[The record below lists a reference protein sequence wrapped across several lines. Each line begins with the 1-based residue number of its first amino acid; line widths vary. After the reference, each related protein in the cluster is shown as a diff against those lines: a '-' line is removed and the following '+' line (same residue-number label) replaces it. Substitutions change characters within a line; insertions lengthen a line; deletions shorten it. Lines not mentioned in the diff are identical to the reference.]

1 MSLLGYHGF
10 NNWENH
16 FMEDENE
23 RDNILFGF
31 ELEAREDTSNYIENQ
46 LSPEQVAC
54 KLEEEFGNLFVYERD
69 SSIGRGVEIISQPM
83 TMNYYMAH
91 IDLFKKLLKMLDEMN
106 YVSTKG
112 NKCGLH
118 IHFNRKALGY
128 NSKEFETLKNKVGNI
143 RKANNLD
150 HERANET
157 ISNIVSIM
165 EVYKDELIK
174 ISGRNQSSVNQWC
187 SFETANGTEIKEIKR
202 IAKHKNKCG
211 GGRNERYRVVNTTN
225 EKTVEI
231 RLCRGTLM
239 WESFN
244 TRIHLMYNIVN
255 IARNLQALVTLKK
268 LIMYK
273 NNWETIH
280 MMNKYIEEQNTEK
293 RRININEVS
302 KTILLSSKDKDYLA
316 TKLDQAESTW
326 YKHDNNTFFKTTFI
340 TSWIGASF
348 ATIPTYENTRV
359 FAELGTSKL
368 NTPSKSVTVPV
379 VVPLTITDAPIIG
392 SLSSAEITVPVTFVV

>member
-174 ISGRNQSSVNQWC
+174 ISGINQSSVNDWC

-255 IARNLQALVTLKK
+255 IARNLQGLVTLKK

-302 KTILLSSKDKDYLA
+302 KTILLSSKDNLRPTSLVFGKSLA
-316 TKLDQAESTW
+316 ED
-326 YKHDNNTFFKTTFI
+326 
-340 TSWIGASF
+340 
-348 ATIPTYENTRV
+348 
-359 FAELGTSKL
+359 
-368 NTPSKSVTVPV
+368 
-379 VVPLTITDAPIIG
+379 
-392 SLSSAEITVPVTFVV
+392 

>member
-16 FMEDENE
+16 FMDDENE

-54 KLEEEFGNLFVYERD
+54 KLGEEFGNLFVYERD

-157 ISNIVSIM
+157 ILNIVSIM

-202 IAKHKNKCG
+202 VAKNKSKSG
-211 GGRNERYRVVNTTN
+211 GAHNDRYRVVNTTN
-225 EKTVEI
+225 AKTVEI

-255 IARNLQALVTLKK
+255 IARNLQGLVTLKK

-302 KTILLSSKDKDYLA
+302 KTILLSSKDNLRPTSLVFGKPLA
-316 TKLDQAESTW
+316 ED
-326 YKHDNNTFFKTTFI
+326 
-340 TSWIGASF
+340 
-348 ATIPTYENTRV
+348 
-359 FAELGTSKL
+359 
-368 NTPSKSVTVPV
+368 
-379 VVPLTITDAPIIG
+379 
-392 SLSSAEITVPVTFVV
+392 

>member
-157 ISNIVSIM
+157 
-165 EVYKDELIK
+165 
-174 ISGRNQSSVNQWC
+174 
-187 SFETANGTEIKEIKR
+187 EIKEIKR
-202 IAKHKNKCG
+202 VAKHKNKCG

-255 IARNLQALVTLKK
+255 IARNLQGLVTLKK

-302 KTILLSSKDKDYLA
+302 KTILLSSKDNLRPTSLVFGKSLA
-316 TKLDQAESTW
+316 ED
-326 YKHDNNTFFKTTFI
+326 
-340 TSWIGASF
+340 
-348 ATIPTYENTRV
+348 
-359 FAELGTSKL
+359 
-368 NTPSKSVTVPV
+368 
-379 VVPLTITDAPIIG
+379 
-392 SLSSAEITVPVTFVV
+392 

>member
-174 ISGRNQSSVNQWC
+174 ISGRNQSSVNDWC

-211 GGRNERYRVVNTTN
+211 G
-225 EKTVEI
+225 
-231 RLCRGTLM
+231 
-239 WESFN
+239 
-244 TRIHLMYNIVN
+244 
-255 IARNLQALVTLKK
+255 
-268 LIMYK
+268 
-273 NNWETIH
+273 
-280 MMNKYIEEQNTEK
+280 
-293 RRININEVS
+293 
-302 KTILLSSKDKDYLA
+302 
-316 TKLDQAESTW
+316 
-326 YKHDNNTFFKTTFI
+326 
-340 TSWIGASF
+340 
-348 ATIPTYENTRV
+348 
-359 FAELGTSKL
+359 EL
-368 NTPSKSVTVPV
+368 
-379 VVPLTITDAPIIG
+379 
-392 SLSSAEITVPVTFVV
+392 

>member
-31 ELEAREDTSNYIENQ
+31 ELEAREDDSNYVENQ

-54 KLEEEFGNLFVYERD
+54 KLGEEFGNLFVYERD

-91 IDLFKKLLKMLDEMN
+91 IDLFKKLLKMLDKMN

-128 NSKEFETLKNKVGNI
+128 NSKEFETLKNKVGNL

-157 ISNIVSIM
+157 
-165 EVYKDELIK
+165 
-174 ISGRNQSSVNQWC
+174 
-187 SFETANGTEIKEIKR
+187 EIKEIKR
-202 IAKHKNKCG
+202 VAKNKSKSG
-211 GGRNERYRVVNTTN
+211 GAHNDRYRVVNTTN
-225 EKTVEI
+225 AKTVEI

-255 IARNLQALVTLKK
+255 IARNLQGLVTLKK

-302 KTILLSSKDKDYLA
+302 KTILLSSKDNLRPTSLVFGKYL
-316 TKLDQAESTW
+316 T
-326 YKHDNNTFFKTTFI
+326 
-340 TSWIGASF
+340 
-348 ATIPTYENTRV
+348 EN
-359 FAELGTSKL
+359 
-368 NTPSKSVTVPV
+368 
-379 VVPLTITDAPIIG
+379 
-392 SLSSAEITVPVTFVV
+392 

>member
-31 ELEAREDTSNYIENQ
+31 ELEAREDDSNYVENQ

-54 KLEEEFGNLFVYERD
+54 KLGEEFGNLFVYERD

-91 IDLFKKLLKMLDEMN
+91 IDLFKKLLKMLDKMN

-128 NSKEFETLKNKVGNI
+128 NSKEFETLKNKVGNL

-187 SFETANGTEIKEIKR
+187 SFEIANGTEIKEIKR
-202 IAKHKNKCG
+202 VAKNKSKSG
-211 GGRNERYRVVNTTN
+211 GAHNDRYRVVNTTN
-225 EKTVEI
+225 AKTVEI
-231 RLCRGTLM
+231 RL
-239 WESFN
+239 
-244 TRIHLMYNIVN
+244 
-255 IARNLQALVTLKK
+255 
-268 LIMYK
+268 
-273 NNWETIH
+273 
-280 MMNKYIEEQNTEK
+280 
-293 RRININEVS
+293 
-302 KTILLSSKDKDYLA
+302 
-316 TKLDQAESTW
+316 
-326 YKHDNNTFFKTTFI
+326 
-340 TSWIGASF
+340 
-348 ATIPTYENTRV
+348 
-359 FAELGTSKL
+359 
-368 NTPSKSVTVPV
+368 
-379 VVPLTITDAPIIG
+379 
-392 SLSSAEITVPVTFVV
+392 

>member
-31 ELEAREDTSNYIENQ
+31 ELEAREDDSNYVENQ

-83 TMNYYMAH
+83 TMNYYMTH
-91 IDLFKKLLKMLDEMN
+91 IDLFKKLLKMLEEMN

-118 IHFNRKALGY
+118 IHFNRKALGF
-128 NSKEFETLKNKVGNI
+128 NSNEFELLKNKVGSLN
-143 RKANNLD
+143 RTVLLD
-150 HERANET
+150 HKRANAT
-157 ISNIVSIM
+157 IENIVSIM
-165 EVYKDELIK
+165 EVFKEELIK
-174 ISGRNQSSVNQWC
+174 ISGRNESSVNRWC
-187 SFETANGTEIKEIKR
+187 KFETSNGAEIKEIKKC
-202 IAKHKNKCG
+202 AKEKSKCG
-211 GGRNERYRVVNTTN
+211 GDRYRVVNTTN

-239 WESFN
+239 WQSFN

-255 IARNLQALVTLKK
+255 IARNLQGLVSIKK

-280 MMNKYIEEQNTEK
+280 MMYKYIEEQNTEK

-302 KTILLSSKDKDYLA
+302 KTILLSSKDNLRP
-316 TKLDQAESTW
+316 
-326 YKHDNNTFFKTTFI
+326 
-340 TSWIGASF
+340 TSL
-348 ATIPTYENTRV
+348 V
-359 FAELGTSKL
+359 FG
-368 NTPSKSVTVPV
+368 KS
-379 VVPLTITDAPIIG
+379 LT
-392 SLSSAEITVPVTFVV
+392 EC